1 MKFSPISVLSQ
12 IQNLVSKTIYRAISI
27 ILYPCCEF
35 TGSADVSCNEDNTYA
50 VTITLDQT
58 IGYFGKGVATLVVG
72 STVST
77 GVVTEPS
84 TIFVESLTTTAGTK
98 DVIVT
103 LILPTNVAGTTA
115 VTQTFTLADVVF
127 ASCV

>member
-35 TGSADVSCNEDNTYA
+35 TGSADVSCNEDSTYA
-50 VTITLDQT
+50 VSITVDQT
-58 IGYFGKGVATLVVG
+58 IGYFGKGIATLVVG
-72 STVST
+72 GNVST

-84 TIFVESLTTTAGTK
+84 TIFVENLTTTAGTK
-98 DVIVT
+98 DIVVT

-127 ASCV
+127 PSCV

>member
-58 IGYFGKGVATLVVG
+58 IGYFGKGTATLVVG

>member
-12 IQNLVSKTIYRAISI
+12 IQNLVSKSVYRAISI

-35 TGSADVSCNEDNTYA
+35 TGTASVTCNEDNTYA
-50 VTITLDQT
+50 VSITTDQA
-58 IGYFGKGVATLVVG
+58 IGYFGKGVATLNVAN
-72 STVST
+72 TIST
-77 GVVTEPS
+77 GVVTEPK
-84 TIFVESLTTTAGTK
+84 TIFVETLTTSAGTK

-127 ASCV
+127 PSCV